1 MHDVWIAGRERVA
14 GQNILVFSVLDSIIA
29 RMIKRRI
36 VRDVLDRLEHLP
48 AVAVLGPRGVG
59 KTTLAKEVGAV
70 RESIYL
76 DLENL
81 RVREMFS
88 DPEFYLSAHAEKLVI
103 LDGVQFVPGL
113 FRELRGVIDGYR
125 RRGRRA
131 GHFLFLGSASRDL
144 LGQSGE
150 SLAGRISYME
160 LGTLDVLEV
169 EPDEREGLWTRGG
182 FPESFLAESEE
193 ASAAWRENFI
203 QTYLER
209 YIPQMGLRISSET
222 LRRFLVML
230 AYEQGGLFNAARLAR
245 ALEVDGKTVARY
257 LDLMEDLMLV
267 RRLRPYHAA
276 DIGKRL
282 VKSPKI
288 YVRDSGLVHALL
300 GLSDAK
306 AVLDH
311 PVVADSW
318 EGFVIENIL
327 RVSPKHTQASFYRT
341 SGGAEIDLV
350 LETPKQGLWAVEI
363 KHGRSPKL
371 GRGFYHACKDLN
383 LDRRFVVYSGDERY
397 PKAEGV
403 EVIGLEDFCREL

>member
-1 MHDVWIAGRERVA
+1 M
-14 GQNILVFSVLDSIIA
+14 
-29 RMIKRRI
+29 
-36 VRDVLDRLEHLP
+36 
-48 AVAVLGPRGVG
+48 AVLGPRGVG
-59 KTTLAKEVGAV
+59 KTMLAKEVGAV
-70 RESIYL
+70 RESLYL

-88 DPEFYLSAHAEKLVI
+88 DPEFYLSPHAEKLVI

-113 FRELRGVIDGYR
+113 FQELRGVIDDYR
-125 RRGRRA
+125 RRGRGA

-169 EPDEREGLWTRGG
+169 GSDEREGLWTRGG

-193 ASAAWRENFI
+193 ASAAWREDFI

-257 LDLMEDLMLV
+257 LDLMEDLMLI

-306 AVLDH
+306 AVLGH

-318 EGFVIENIL
+318 EGFVVENIL

-341 SGGAEIDLV
+341 SAGAKIDLV
-350 LETPKQGLWAVEI
+350 LEIPSGELWVVGI
-363 KHGRSPKL
+363 RYGRNPRL
-371 GRGFYHACKDLN
+371 ERGFRNACEDLN
-383 LDRRFVVYSGDERY
+383 PDRCFVVYSGGERY
-397 PKAEGV
+397 SVNGSV
-403 EVIGLEDFCREL
+403 EVVGLEYLCGELSL